1 MSISRLTAALVLS
14 LTIGATIP
22 AGLYA
27 QSAPADQAKTP
38 QLQHF
43 DPDLVDKA
51 LDPCNDFYKYA
62 CNKWLTANPIPA
74 DQVYWSTGS
83 GLELWNEN
91 LLRETMVAAS
101 ANDPKRASVQQKIGD
116 YWTACMDESGIEA
129 AGLKPL
135 QPEFDRIAA
144 LKSKK
149 EITLEIAHL
158 HHLFPGAWQGGD
170 NQTDSAFFGFTGQQD
185 YDDASKVVAQID
197 QGGLS
202 LPNRDYYLK
211 TDDKSKEI
219 LGKYRAHI
227 QKMFVLAGEPETQA
241 AADAGTVIDL
251 ETAMAEAQMDN
262 VKRRDPKNIN
272 NKMTLAQVRELT
284 PSIDWDAYLKA
295 VKAPA
300 SYHYIVTS
308 PDFFR
313 AEEKLL
319 TQHPLEHWQAY
330 MRWQVIHSAA
340 PLLSKAVVEENFD
353 FFARTLAGAEQ
364 QRPRWRRC
372 VRAAD
377 RDLGE
382 ALGQAYVDRAFPPAS
397 KARTIQMVHAIETA
411 LGADIQS
418 VTWMSPA
425 TKEQAMTKLKA
436 IEDKIGYPS
445 HWRDFSSVTVTRDS
459 YLHNVAQASSFEFE
473 RWVAKI
479 GKPVDRGEWTMTPP
493 TINAYYDPQLNTINF
508 PAGILQPPF
517 FEATMDDSVDLR
529 CHRHGHRTRTDS
541 RLRRPGT
548 QIRRPWQP
556 ARLVDR
562 RRRQTIRRPRQ
573 MHLRRVHAGRPRRRP
588 RSQTERSAD
597 PGRGHSRQRRH
608 PSRTE
613 RPRSLAQTA
622 GQVARRQRP
631 RRLDLPPALLP
642 LERILLVRQR
652 ASPNRQLDR
661 DHGPAFPPS
670 LPHRQRALEHVRIPA
685 GIRLQNRPENGA
697 SQRLPGLVRVDQV
710 GADAA
715 CPERSRRVR
724 PWSSTRNTKAPVIK
738 PGPRYDTGTPPAKH
752 L

>member
-1 MSISRLTAALVLS
+1 MSVARFAAALTLS
-14 LTIGATIP
+14 LTIMMS
-22 AGLYA
+22 AGSFA
-27 QSAPADQAKTP
+27 QSAPADQNKAP

-43 DPDLVDKA
+43 DPDSADKA

-62 CNKWLTANPIPA
+62 CSKWLTANPIPA

-91 LLRETMVAAS
+91 VLRETMAAAS
-101 ANDPKRASVQQKIGD
+101 ANDPKRSPVQEKIGD
-116 YWTACMDESGIEA
+116 YWAACMDESGIEA

-135 QPEFDRIAA
+135 QPELARIAA

-158 HHLFPGAWQGGD
+158 HHLFPGTWQYGD
-170 NQTDSAFFGFTGQQD
+170 NQTDSPFFGLTGQQD
-185 YDDASKVVAQID
+185 YDDASKVVAQMD

-211 TDDKSKEI
+211 TDDKSKEL

-241 AADAGTVIDL
+241 AADAGTVIEL

-319 TQHPLEHWQAY
+319 THHPLEHWQAY

-340 PLLSKAVVEENFD
+340 PYMNKAVVDENFD

-382 ALGQAYVDRAFPPAS
+382 ALGQAYVDRAFPPDS
-397 KARTIQMVHAIETA
+397 KARTIQMVHSIEAA
-411 LGADIQS
+411 LGDDIQS

-425 TKEQAMTKLKA
+425 TKAQAMTKLKA

-445 HWRDFSSVTVTRDS
+445 HWRDYSSVTVTRES
-459 YLHNVAQASSFEFE
+459 YLHNVAQATSFEFE

-517 FEATMDDSVDLR
+517 FEATMDDAVNFGAIGMVIGHELTHGFDDQGRKFDAHGNLR
-529 CHRHGHRTRTDS
+529 DWWTAEDAKQYDERGKCISDEYTQDVPDAG
-541 RLRRPGT
+541 PGVKQNGLLT
-548 QIRRPWQP
+548 QGEDTADNGGI
-556 ARLVDR
+556 
-562 RRRQTIRRPRQ
+562 
-573 MHLRRVHAGRPRRRP
+573 HLALNALEASLKQQGKSLDDKGPDGW
-588 RSQTERSAD
+588 TY
-597 PGRGHSRQRRH
+597 RQRFFL
-608 PSRTE
+608 SNAYSWCANV
-613 RPRSLAQTA
+613 RPQIASLIVTTDPHSLPVFRIDNVLSNMSEFQQAFGCKA
-622 GQVARRQRP
+622 GQKM
-631 RRLDLPPALLP
+631 
-642 LERILLVRQR
+642 VR
-652 ASPNRQLDR
+652 AN
-661 DHGPAFPPS
+661 AC
-670 LPHRQRALEHVRIPA
+670 
-685 GIRLQNRPENGA
+685 
-697 SQRLPGLVRVDQV
+697 RV
-710 GADAA
+710 
-715 CPERSRRVR
+715 
-724 PWSSTRNTKAPVIK
+724 W
-738 PGPRYDTGTPPAKH
+738 
-752 L
+752 